1 MSTWTHERKETH
13 KTTVNQIGLNL
24 FTFSESFRRIRKKDK
39 GCKFCRKPFVNDQ
52 YIHLAFTDKGNKLL
66 CDDCA
71 NKAIGSGVSFVDR
84 KVVPKEKL
92 AEASEKYANKLY
104 GNCGDSLES

>member
-1 MSTWTHERKETH
+1 VRVFERVAGQNEEGEGYMSTWTHERKETH
-13 KTTVNQIGLNL
+13 KTTVTQVGMNL

-52 YIHLAFTDKGNKLL
+52 YLHLAFTNKGNKLL

-71 NKAIGSGVSFVDR
+71 NKAIENGVPFIDKKADNSD
-84 KVVPKEKL
+84 E
-92 AEASEKYANKLY
+92 N
-104 GNCGDSLES
+104 